1 MGAREPV
8 PAPRRPGAM
17 SRAVALF
24 GLVLAVLV
32 GAACNSAP
40 APSADPA
47 PIGGR
52 VVAAGFVLEV
62 RLPSETYA
70 VADSIPVTTTLTWT
84 GAPGGGKIWGSGSG
98 PMTFGFQEI
107 GGGRRAMGGVMTSD
121 CGMKEFPAGQ
131 AVAIPLGKSGGW
143 NGDDPNAAFYRAW
156 VKDPLLHLPI
166 GHWQMRVSLG
176 GYLAP
181 CGLKEKTIEA
191 TLGPID
197 ILVR

>member
-1 MGAREPV
+1 MTHAATLLALIL
-8 PAPRRPGAM
+8 AP
-17 SRAVALF
+17 L
-24 GLVLAVLV
+24 L
-32 GAACNSAP
+32 GAACDSAP
-40 APSADPA
+40 TPSGDAA

-52 VVAAGFVLEV
+52 VVAAGFVLDV

-70 VADSIPVTTTLTWT
+70 ETDSIPVMTTLTWT

-98 PMTFGFQEI
+98 PVTFGFQEI

-131 AVAIPLGKSGGW
+131 AVAIPFGKSGGW

-166 GHWQMRVSLG
+166 GNWQLRVSLT

-181 CGLKEKTIEA
+181 CDLNAKTIDA
-191 TLGPID
+191 IVGPID
-197 ILVR
+197 IFVR